1 MDRLLTTEQV
11 GQALG
16 YTADWVRRRCTD
28 GTFPYIQDG
37 PKGRVMLRERD
48 VQAWIDA
55 NVRQEV
61 RVEATHTTNTVVA
74 AINQKRRERG
84 RQRKAS

>member
-1 MDRLLTTEQV
+1 MDRLLSTEQV

-16 YTADWVRRRCTD
+16 CTADWVRRRCTD

-48 VQAWIDA
+48 VQAWINA

-61 RVEATHTTNTVVA
+61 RVEADRTGA
-74 AINQKRRERG
+74 AVRDELHRRRQ
-84 RQRKAS
+84 QRKRAS